1 MIYKLMLSNKEEI
14 QISEREFEIFKQNIG
29 GGFIEFKNGIVNPS
43 FVVCAV
49 VDEIATREEIK
60 QLRRE
65 ANMLEVAAPAP
76 ERGTQSMA
84 EVLEKHRPDYLLE
97 SQK

>member
-1 MIYKLMLSNKEEI
+1 MIYKLMLSNKEEV
-14 QISEREFEIFKQNIG
+14 QISEREFELFKQNIG

-49 VDEIATREEIK
+49 VDEAATREELK

-65 ANMLEVAAPAP
+65 ANMLEITSPND
-76 ERGTQSMA
+76 ERGTQSMT
-84 EVLEKHRPDYLLE
+84 EVLAKLRPEHLIED
-97 SQK
+97 